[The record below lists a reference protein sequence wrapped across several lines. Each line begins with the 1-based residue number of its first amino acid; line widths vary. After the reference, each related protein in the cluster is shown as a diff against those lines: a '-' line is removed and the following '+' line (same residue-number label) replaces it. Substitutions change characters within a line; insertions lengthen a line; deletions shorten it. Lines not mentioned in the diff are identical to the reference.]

1 MPQSPKKTLTKLN
14 LKRKTFA
21 SMKRFENAEE
31 AFETNTVFPKAVE
44 YDDIDKAV
52 LEFVNND
59 IKLTDNNGKFAPTF
73 TLFSNQRFSEYSQT
87 WEHTDEYGN
96 LLMDFK
102 TVNRQTNPNWGKNQG
117 GMHNIPGDRRYTLQ
131 VKEVLDDN
139 GTESYE
145 VYSMAQPLSIDLM
158 YTISYITADW
168 HKLNGFN
175 TQLNEIFK
183 SIQHYIKPN
192 GWYMPMTLASVDD
205 QTEYAIDNR
214 KIYIQSATVEIKGI
228 IVPESSYKIEKFP
241 KRLFTSVA
249 EWSGSKREDTFVDVE
264 EDKKKRKLTIF
275 FNTGVSTAEFTFDEL
290 VRINEIK
297 KENVRDF
304 SIKID
309 GDKLKDISS
318 GLTLND
324 SSPVK
329 VIINPVDKNRPS
341 KLFLLGQTI

>member
-14 LKRKTFA
+14 LKRKPFA
-21 SMKRFENAEE
+21 SMKRFENAKD
-31 AFETNTVFPKAVE
+31 AFEANTVFPKPVE

-52 LEFVNND
+52 LEFVNNE
-59 IKLTDNNGKFAPTF
+59 IKLLDNEGKFAPTF

-87 WEHTDEYGN
+87 WQHTDEYGN

-117 GMHNIPGDRRYTLQ
+117 GMHNIPGDRRYTVQ

-145 VYSMAQPLSIDLM
+145 VYSMTQPLSVDLQ

-168 HKLNGFN
+168 HKLNNFN
-175 TQLNEIFK
+175 TQLNELFK
-183 SIQHYIKPN
+183 AIQCYIKPN
-192 GWYMPMTLASVDD
+192 GWYMPMTLSSVDD

-214 KIYIQSATVEIKGI
+214 KIYIQSATIEIKAI
-228 IVPESSYKIEKFP
+228 ISPESSYKIEKFP

-249 EWSGSKREDTFVDVE
+249 EWTGGRKEKTFVDVE
-264 EDKKKRKLTIF
+264 ENKRKRKLTIYF
-275 FNTGVSTAEFTFDEL
+275 DTGITTAEFTFDEL
-290 VRINEIK
+290 VRINDIE
-297 KENVRDF
+297 KENIRDF

-309 GDKLKDISS
+309 GNKIKDIPQ
-318 GLTLND
+318 GFTLN
-324 SSPVK
+324 STSLVR
-329 VIINPVDKNRPS
+329 ISINPVDKKHPS
-341 KLFLLGQTI
+341 KLFLMGEKM